1 MPDETCKLSNIKG
14 GNKMIEIMQG
24 LPENVVAVIASG
36 NVKGEDYDNVLIPA
50 IEDKIKKYGKIRM
63 LYQLGQDF
71 MGFTYEA
78 MWEDAKVGIW
88 HLTAFEK
95 IAVVS
100 DVDWIIDAVKI
111 FKFVIPCPVKI
122 YRNETLPE
130 AKAWISE

>member
-1 MPDETCKLSNIKG
+1 
-14 GNKMIEIMQG
+14 MIEIMHG

-36 NVKGEDYDNVLIPA
+36 EVTGEDYDKMLIPA

-71 MGFTYEA
+71 KSFTYEA

-95 IAVVS
+95 IAVVA
-100 DVDWIIDAVKI
+100 DGDWIIDAVKM
-111 FKFVIPCPVKI
+111 FKFVIPCPVKT
-122 YRNETLPE
+122 YRNEALPK